1 MASKLE
7 DGMSWNK
14 VPNKLSFIS
23 IKMLA
28 VIFPLKQDIGFRIP
42 LIKELS
48 KRTNSEIILV
58 AYRGYSDS
66 EGFPT

>member
-1 MASKLE
+1 MLR
-7 DGMSWNK
+7 NK
-14 VPNKLSFIS
+14 VQSKPSYIS

-28 VIFPLKQDIGFRIP
+28 VSNFLSSDIGFRIP

-48 KRTNSEIILV
+48 KGTNSEIILV

-66 EGFPT
+66 EGYPTE

>member
-1 MASKLE
+1 
-7 DGMSWNK
+7 
-14 VPNKLSFIS
+14 
-23 IKMLA
+23 MLA
-28 VIFPLKQDIGFRIP
+28 VIFSLKQDIGFRIP